1 MFGGGLGMGDAG
13 SYFRDLE
20 GVRKGRRDI
29 RDIQASRVRSS
40 RCYQGFL
47 RTSKVESSTASVIEV
62 HRRRMIT
69 EDCEV
74 LGLVIVDAPGAASP
88 YTKCYCVIHT
98 THPNISHIPAS
109 EWFLTLTLDYLTVGE
124 RGR

>member
-1 MFGGGLGMGDAG
+1 
-13 SYFRDLE
+13 
-20 GVRKGRRDI
+20 
-29 RDIQASRVRSS
+29 
-40 RCYQGFL
+40 
-47 RTSKVESSTASVIEV
+47 
-62 HRRRMIT
+62 MIT

-88 YTKCYCVIHT
+88 YTKYYCVIHA